1 MNNQEHASFTER
13 IKQIGQLDKP
23 LREADFQFLFP
34 FSLNSDCHAALKKTL
49 DREGFIPFRLDH
61 LDMEDAFYGP
71 RHRVSHRDMERYYL
85 PFTNHVLF
93 PSEDN
98 LESFQR
104 MSKRLDAQAVL
115 RTRFFE
121 APFVLH
127 AVDVVLCPFDTGF
140 ITLRVQVTKENI
152 TFTEAIEFAERLR
165 ALQDAHSEDRAAS
178 VLYEGEVYQEVQDFI
193 FKGIVPH
200 IVEHLDRT
208 PMDGAYFEEL
218 PYLIDERMYVMASYS
233 FPEGT
238 DITSLDRY
246 RASRLDGLDD
256 DGNPY
261 ISAYYIPYIEQYCR
275 DTGLDR
281 WAPYAYYQTDESC
294 FCCLN
299 SLPER
304 KADAIVN
311 KLYGEYYYG
320 LLLNLFHRIVLLKL
334 SNAYSRV
341 QMERDSEKTELL
353 IRDITTFSAKYNFL
367 EVVSQSQGREIFL
380 QLRKMYG
387 NDELFEDVKQT
398 LNDLF
403 KYQENATSRRSSYLL
418 TVLTIYTV
426 ISGIYGM
433 NQVIEDLKNPIKWS
447 RMVDY
452 SPFEWIAFV
461 VTMSGLLV
469 ALLLSSNILWKWGR
483 DLRKRFRG

>member
-1 MNNQEHASFTER
+1 MKKERMDAVQPFQRGDTE
-13 IKQIGQLDKP
+13 DHP
-23 LREADFQFLFP
+23 LREANFQFLFP
-34 FSLNSDCHAALKKTL
+34 FSLTTDCHKDVKDTL
-49 DREGFIPFRLDH
+49 EREGFTAFRLGA
-61 LDMEDAFYGP
+61 LELENAFYGP
-71 RHRVSHRDMERYYL
+71 KHRVSHRDMERYYL

-98 LESFQR
+98 EESFQR
-104 MSKRLDAQAVL
+104 MSKAMGSTAVL
-115 RTRFFE
+115 RMRYFD

-140 ITLRVQVTKENI
+140 ITLRVQLLKDNPTL
-152 TFTEAIEFAERLR
+152 TEAIEFADRLR

-178 VLYEGEVYQEVQDFI
+178 IEYDGETYKEVQDFI
-193 FKGIVPH
+193 FKAIVPH
-200 IVEHLDRT
+200 MVEHLDRM

-218 PYLIDERMYVMASYS
+218 PYLIDERMYVMASFA
-233 FPEGT
+233 FPENAE
-238 DITSLDRY
+238 ISLLDRY

-256 DGNPY
+256 NGDPY
-261 ISAYYIPYIEQYCR
+261 ISAYYMPYIEEYCR
-275 DTGLDR
+275 GTGLER

-311 KLYGEYYYG
+311 KMYGEYYYG

-334 SNAYSRV
+334 SNSYSRV

-398 LNDLF
+398 LTDLF
-403 KYQENATSRRSSYLL
+403 KYQENANSRRSSYLL
-418 TVLTIYTV
+418 NVLTIYTV

-433 NQVIEDLKNPIKWS
+433 NQVIEDLKSPIKWS
-447 RMVDY
+447 KMSGY
-452 SPFEWIAFV
+452 SAFEWIALA
-461 VTMSGLLV
+461 VTCSGLLV
-469 ALLLSSNILWKWGR
+469 AFLLSGNILWKWGR
-483 DLRKRFRG
+483 ELLKRFRS

>member
-1 MNNQEHASFTER
+1 MNTHNANYINHIED
-13 IKQIGQLDKP
+13 LDRTDKAI
-23 LREADFQFLFP
+23 REAHFQFLFP
-34 FSLNSDCHAALKKTL
+34 FSLTTDCHRDVKQTL
-49 DREGFIPFRLDH
+49 ERESFIPFRLDA
-61 LDMEDAFYGP
+61 LDMENAFYGP
-71 RHRVSHRDMERYYL
+71 KHRVSHRDMERYYL

-98 LESFQR
+98 EESFQR
-104 MSKRLDAQAVL
+104 MSKALGVHAVL
-115 RTRFFE
+115 RTRFFD

-127 AVDVVLCPFDTGF
+127 SVDVVLCPFDTGF
-140 ITLRVQVTKENI
+140 ITLRVQLLKENL
-152 TFTEAIEFAERLR
+152 TLTEAIEFAERLR
-165 ALQDAHSEDRAAS
+165 ALQDAHSEDRAAK
-178 VLYEGEVYQEVQDFI
+178 VVYENKTYEEVQDFI
-193 FKGIVPH
+193 FQAIVPH
-200 IVEHLDRT
+200 MVEHLDRT

-218 PYLIDERMYVMASYS
+218 PYLIDERMYVMACYA
-233 FPEGT
+233 FYEGEE
-238 DITSLDRY
+238 ISLLDRY

-256 DGNPY
+256 NGNPY
-261 ISAYYIPYIEQYCR
+261 ISAYYMPYIEKFCR
-275 DTGLDR
+275 DTGLER
-281 WAPYAYYQTDESC
+281 WAPFAYYQTDESC

-304 KADAIVN
+304 KSDAIVN
-311 KLYGEYYYG
+311 KMYGEYYYG

-380 QLRKMYG
+380 QLRSMYG

-398 LNDLF
+398 LTDLF

-447 RMVDY
+447 KMSDY
-452 SPFEWIAFV
+452 SPFEWLALA
-461 VTMSGLLV
+461 VTLSGLLV
-469 ALLLSSNILWKWGR
+469 AFLLSGNVLWKWGR
-483 DLRKRFRG
+483 ELLKRFRS

>member
-1 MNNQEHASFTER
+1 M
-13 IKQIGQLDKP
+13 DKP
-23 LREADFQFLFP
+23 LREANYQLLFP
-34 FSLNSDCHAALKKTL
+34 FSLNSDCHSALKKTL
-49 DREGFIPFRLDH
+49 SQEGFVPFRLNN
-61 LDMEDAFYGP
+61 LEMENEFYGP

-98 LESFQR
+98 QESFQR
-104 MSKRLDAQAVL
+104 MSKRLDTLAVL
-115 RTRFFE
+115 RTRYFD
-121 APFVLH
+121 APFALH
-127 AVDVVLCPFDTGF
+127 SVDVVLCPFDTGF
-140 ITLRVQVTKENI
+140 ITLRVQAKKPDM

-178 VLYEGEVYQEVQDFI
+178 LEYEGVSYEETQDFI

-200 IVEHLDRT
+200 IVQHLDRT
-208 PMDGAYFEEL
+208 PMDGAYFEKL
-218 PYLIDERMYVMASYS
+218 PYLIDERMYVMASYA
-233 FPEGT
+233 FPEDT
-238 DITSLDRY
+238 DITVVDRY

-256 DGNPY
+256 DGRPY
-261 ISAYYIPYIEQYCR
+261 ISAYHIPYIERYCR

-299 SLPER
+299 CLPER

-398 LNDLF
+398 LTDLF
-403 KYQENATSRRSSYLL
+403 KYQENANARRSSYLL

-433 NQVIEDLKNPIKWS
+433 NQVIEDLKAPIRWS
-447 RMVDY
+447 KMTDY
-452 SPFEWIAFV
+452 SPFEWIAFA

-469 ALLLSSNILWKWGR
+469 AFLLSANIVWKWAR
-483 DLRKRFRG
+483 DLVKRFKN